1 MRILYVA
8 QKKDTNTH
16 THNNINHTNKNE
28 TVTRCETLKVYVI
41 IVMFVCR
48 LILFRANKRLYI
60 LHWFAFQF
68 HVQTVVIGWD
78 DMSQHKH
85 THANIYTSN
94 INVSNDWL
102 KINYKTYLEWMA
114 ANGICYLK
122 RTKFPPIHWCLCE
135 NHNFRSQNIEMKRT
149 NAPNNSACHN
159 KDYVASIVCSGSF
172 GGADENKSIVVM
184 S

>member
-1 MRILYVA
+1 
-8 QKKDTNTH
+8 
-16 THNNINHTNKNE
+16 
-28 TVTRCETLKVYVI
+28 
-41 IVMFVCR
+41 
-48 LILFRANKRLYI
+48 
-60 LHWFAFQF
+60 
-68 HVQTVVIGWD
+68 
-78 DMSQHKH
+78 
-85 THANIYTSN
+85 
-94 INVSNDWL
+94 
-102 KINYKTYLEWMA
+102 MA

-159 KDYVASIVCSGSF
+159 KDYVVSIVCSGSF